1 MGAVPKA
8 TTCARSRLSWA
19 VAACALVAFV
29 PATARGAE
37 PAIAT
42 RYSAPE
48 GCPSATELARQVA
61 LRSAKVTLVPGDTRP
76 EVDVAVARD
85 NEAYTAKLVL
95 SGGLPREVVASTCA
109 EAVSAIAF
117 VIALAY
123 DPDATPPDPPPPA
136 VPVKPAGPP
145 PAPAA
150 SRPSILR
157 APSSPPASRLSGP
170 RLVPAALVEVGSLG
184 GLSVGARVS
193 LSVEWSG
200 AWFAP
205 AFRASLGRT
214 LPASVEADGRRALL
228 TFTDGELEG
237 CGLSFGDAALGAR
250 VCVFGLVGAVESLG
264 RVAAPKSD
272 VVMWSAVGL
281 SAPVVLGLGRFL
293 DVEVR
298 PMVGRTLAF
307 DRFFAEPDTTVYE
320 APALYAKVGAGLRV
334 KVP

>member
-8 TTCARSRLSWA
+8 TTGARFRLSWA
-19 VAACALVAFV
+19 VAACALVAFA

-48 GCPSATELARQVA
+48 GCPEGSELARQVA
-61 LRSAKVTLVPGDTRP
+61 LRSAKVALALGATRP
-76 EVDVAVARD
+76 EVDVVVARE
-85 NEAYTAKLVL
+85 NENYTAKLVL
-95 SGGLPREVVASTCA
+95 SGGLPREVAASSCA

-123 DPDATPPDPPPPA
+123 DPDATPPERPPPA
-136 VPVKPAGPP
+136 VPVKPPEPP
-145 PAPAA
+145 PAPAT
-150 SRPSILR
+150 SRPPLSR

-170 RLVPAALVEVGSLG
+170 RLVPAALIEVGSLG

-200 AWFAP
+200 VWFAP

-237 CGLSFGDAALGAR
+237 CGLSFGGEGLGAR
-250 VCVFGLVGAVESLG
+250 VCAFGVVGAVESLG
-264 RVAAPKSD
+264 RVPVPKSD
-272 VVMWSAVGL
+272 AVMWSAMGL
-281 SAPVVLGLGRFL
+281 SAPVTLGLGRFFDL
-293 DVEVR
+293 EVR

-307 DRFFAEPDTTVYE
+307 DRFYAEPDTTVYE
-320 APALYAKVGAGLRV
+320 APALYAKVGVGMRV

>member
-1 MGAVPKA
+1 MPNRS
-8 TTCARSRLSWA
+8 TRARVRLSWA

-48 GCPSATELARQVA
+48 GCPEAPELARQVA
-61 LRSAKVTLVPGDTRP
+61 QRSGKVALAFGEGRP
-76 EVDVAVARD
+76 EVDVAISRD
-85 NEAYTAKLVL
+85 RESYTARLVL
-95 SGGLPREVVASTCA
+95 AGGLPREVAASSCA

-123 DPDATPPDPPPPA
+123 DPDATPPDPPRPAAPVRPIPPPEA
-136 VPVKPAGPP
+136 
-145 PAPAA
+145 PAPARTEA
-150 SRPSILR
+150 ARVST
-157 APSSPPASRLSGP
+157 SPATRLSGP
-170 RLVPAALVEVGSLG
+170 RFVPSALVEVGSLG
-184 GLSVGARVS
+184 GLSVGARLG

-200 AWFAP
+200 AWYAP
-205 AFRASLGRT
+205 AFRASIGRT
-214 LPASVEADGRRALL
+214 LPASVEGEGRRALL

-237 CGLSFGDAALGAR
+237 CGLSFGFGALGAR
-250 VCVFGLVGAVESLG
+250 VCAFGLVGAVESLG
-264 RVAAPKSD
+264 RVAVPRSD

-281 SAPVVLGLGRFL
+281 SAPLAVGLGRFL
-293 DVEVR
+293 DLEVR

-307 DRFFAEPDTTVYE
+307 DRFYAEPDTSVYE
-320 APALYAKVGAGLRV
+320 APALYAKVGVGVRV